1 MDFFKS
7 FTVKAT
13 WSICWSVNTMVDYGS
28 AESNNAA
35 KAPVAVN
42 PRVPP
47 RLGSTGNVHE
57 TAVFTFTKDHSH
69 NSDSSRSARMAVM
82 ATTIAPPAFGSGF
95 YKLNILKQPDRV
107 NLKPIIAI

>member
-1 MDFFKS
+1 M
-7 FTVKAT
+7 
-13 WSICWSVNTMVDYGS
+13 DYGS
-28 AESNNAA
+28 PESNNAA

-42 PRVPP
+42 ACVPP
-47 RLGSTGNVHE
+47 RLGSTGDVHE

-69 NSDSSRSARMAVM
+69 NLDSSRAARMALM
-82 ATTIAPPAFGSGF
+82 ATTIAPPAFGPGF